1 MIYKIS
7 KDNSFTK
14 ILGKDFVNT
23 NRNKGFIRGKIC
35 AQIFLREKNFF

>member
-7 KDNSFTK
+7 KNNSFTK

-23 NRNKGFIRGKIC
+23 NRNKGFIN
-35 AQIFLREKNFF
+35 IFIIIKKYQ